1 MGAGIA
7 WHRACLELSCR
18 RLSHDDAPKNRELP
32 RRSPHELRPH
42 RASECIDGTGR
53 GPQRAPFRTQGRE
66 DRCVSRR
73 QPLRIAVL
81 PARSLVDLQ
90 ELRVLLSLTHVRLAT
105 EAELARL
112 FPESELGAMPPFGNL
127 FGLPVY
133 LDSSLC
139 NEDMIAFSAG
149 THRDAIHIRLRDFE
163 RLERPVVVPF
173 AL

>member
-1 MGAGIA
+1 MTMLRRIENYLGDHHMSYVHTV
-7 WHRACLELSCR
+7 HRNALTARDVAHNE
-18 RLSHDDAPKNRELP
+18 HI
-32 RRSPHELRPH
+32 
-42 RASECIDGTGR
+42 SEHKVAKTVVFHGDNGYG
-53 GPQRAPFRTQGRE
+53 
-66 DRCVSRR
+66 
-73 QPLRIAVL
+73 IAVL
-81 PARSLVDLQ
+81 PASALVDLQ
-90 ELRVLLSLTHVRLAT
+90 ELRVLLGLTHVRLAT

-173 AL
+173 AF